1 MRILEQV
8 PQLSLGGSTETIPEV
23 LLLVALLL
31 RGGQEPPGPVVR
43 VLAARL
49 HVEVVQPPV
58 LQLLAEVLDTD
69 LEGQR
74 KISWEILLLS
84 FKTRCGLSLLS
95 DWKCKKTSSN
105 IF

>member
-31 RGGQEPPGPVVR
+31 RGWQEPPGPVVR

-69 LEGQR
+69 LER
-74 KISWEILLLS
+74 KSKISWKTLLL
-84 FKTRCGLSLLS
+84 
-95 DWKCKKTSSN
+95 

>member
-8 PQLSLGGSTETIPEV
+8 PEMSLSGGAGAGAEV
-23 LLLVALLL
+23 LLLVSLLL
-31 RGGQEPPGPVVR
+31 RGGEQPPGPVVR

-69 LEGQR
+69 LER
-74 KISWEILLLS
+74 KSKISWKILLL
-84 FKTRCGLSLLS
+84 
-95 DWKCKKTSSN
+95 